1 MDTLTRMRAFIDVV
15 EAEGFSAA
23 ARKIGRS
30 KALLSK
36 YVRELED
43 ELGALLL
50 NRTTRQFSM
59 TEAGHTYYRRASE
72 IVREV
77 DSLADAVRESS
88 GDVRGRI
95 KLSAAR
101 TFADAPIGQSLIDFA
116 KPHPDIVLDI
126 HLDDRFVDLVEEGFD
141 LAIRITRLENSSLI
155 ARRLEPFSVK
165 LCASPELIARH
176 GKPTRPQDLANMP
189 ASSTPMAARSPT
201 GASRAM
207 ARNPSAS
214 TCRGRSRSTAR
225 WPPCRRRVGP
235 GLPILPDFIAAPE
248 LASGKLVPCSTTASS
263 RAAAFSPSIRIAAIC
278 RPRSGFSSISWCSGS
293 KNTRKRVRFDRVVQ
307 ARTASRSHFARF
319 LVTSRN
325 LSEADGT
332 ATENAPETHAIML
345 ASALAAP
352 FAAVGA
358 AAAHPHVFA
367 EARLDVILSP
377 DHQM

>member
-59 TEAGHTYYRRASE
+59 TEAGHTYYQRASE

-116 KPHPDIVLDI
+116 KQYPDIVLDV

-141 LAIRITRLENSSLI
+141 LAVRISRLENSSLI
-155 ARRLEPFSVK
+155 ARRLAPFSVR
-165 LCASPELIARH
+165 LCASPELIAKH
-176 GKPTRPQDLANMP
+176 GAPTRPQDLANMP
-189 ASSTPMAARSPT
+189 CIVDT
-201 GASRAM
+201 
-207 ARNPSAS
+207 N
-214 TCRGRSRSTAR
+214 GRSLANWRFKGEGEESMSVTVSGPIEVNSPIVAR
-225 WPPCRRRVGP
+225 AAALS
-235 GLPILPDFIAAPE
+235 GLGFAMLPDFIAAPDI
-248 LASGKLVPCSTTASS
+248 ASGRLVTALDD
-263 RAAAFSPSIRIAAIC
+263 RLL
-278 RPRSGFSSISWCSGS
+278 SGTGIFAVYPHRRYLPA
-293 KNTRKRVRFDRVVQ
+293 KVRVFVD
-307 ARTASRSHFARF
+307 F
-319 LVTSRN
+319 LVQWFRTR
-325 LSEADGT
+325 DT
-332 ATENAPETHAIML
+332 
-345 ASALAAP
+345 
-352 FAAVGA
+352 V
-358 AAAHPHVFA
+358 
-367 EARLDVILSP
+367 
-377 DHQM
+377 

>member
-50 NRTTRQFSM
+50 NRTTRQFSL
-59 TEAGHTYYRRASE
+59 TEAGHTYYQRASE

-116 KPHPDIVLDI
+116 KQHPDIVLDI

-141 LAIRITRLENSSLI
+141 LAVRISRLENSSLI
-155 ARRLEPFSVK
+155 ARRLGPFSVK
-165 LCASPELIARH
+165 LCASPELLAKH

-189 ASSTPMAARSPT
+189 CLVDT
-201 GASRAM
+201 
-207 ARNPSAS
+207 N
-214 TCRGRSRSTAR
+214 GRSLANWRFKGEGEESMSVAVSGPIEVNSPIVAR
-225 WPPCRRRVGP
+225 AAALS
-235 GLPILPDFIAAPE
+235 GLGFAMLPDFIAAPDI
-248 LASGKLVPCSTTASS
+248 ASGKLVTALDD
-263 RAAAFSPSIRIAAIC
+263 RIL
-278 RPRSGFSSISWCSGS
+278 SGTGIFAVYPHRRYLPA
-293 KNTRKRVRFDRVVQ
+293 KVRVFVD
-307 ARTASRSHFARF
+307 F
-319 LVTSRN
+319 LVHWFRTR
-325 LSEADGT
+325 DG
-332 ATENAPETHAIML
+332 A
-345 ASALAAP
+345 
-352 FAAVGA
+352 
-358 AAAHPHVFA
+358 
-367 EARLDVILSP
+367 
-377 DHQM
+377 

>member
-50 NRTTRQFSM
+50 NRTTRQFSL
-59 TEAGHTYYRRASE
+59 TEAGHTYYQRASE

-77 DSLADAVRESS
+77 DSLAEAVRQSS

-101 TFADAPIGQSLIDFA
+101 TFADAPIGQSLVDFA
-116 KPHPDIVLDI
+116 RQHPDIVLDV

-141 LAIRITRLENSSLI
+141 LAVRISRLENSSLI
-155 ARRLEPFSVK
+155 ARRLAPFSVR

-189 ASSTPMAARSPT
+189 CIVDT
-201 GASRAM
+201 
-207 ARNPSAS
+207 N
-214 TCRGRSRSTAR
+214 GRSLSNWRFKGEGEDSISVAVSGPIEVNSPIVAR
-225 WPPCRRRVGP
+225 AAALS
-235 GLPILPDFIAAPE
+235 GLGFAMLPDFIAAPDV
-248 LASGKLVPCSTTASS
+248 ASGKLVTALDD
-263 RAAAFSPSIRIAAIC
+263 RLPTGTGIFAVYPHRRYLPA
-278 RPRSGFSSISWCSGS
+278 
-293 KNTRKRVRFDRVVQ
+293 KVRVLVD
-307 ARTASRSHFARF
+307 F
-319 LVTSRN
+319 LVQWFKTR
-325 LSEADGT
+325 DT
-332 ATENAPETHAIML
+332 A
-345 ASALAAP
+345 
-352 FAAVGA
+352 
-358 AAAHPHVFA
+358 
-367 EARLDVILSP
+367 
-377 DHQM
+377 

>member
-50 NRTTRQFSM
+50 NRTTRQFSL
-59 TEAGHTYYRRASE
+59 TEAGHTYYSRASE

-116 KPHPDIVLDI
+116 KQHPDIVLDI

-141 LAIRITRLENSSLI
+141 LAVRISRLENSSLI
-155 ARRLEPFSVK
+155 ARRLGPFSIK
-165 LCASPELIARH
+165 LCASPELIAKH
-176 GKPTRPQDLANMP
+176 GKPTRPQDLANLP
-189 ASSTPMAARSPT
+189 CIVDTNGRSLANWRFRGDGEESVSVNVSGPIEVNSPMAARAAAVS
-201 GASRAM
+201 
-207 ARNPSAS
+207 
-214 TCRGRSRSTAR
+214 
-225 WPPCRRRVGP
+225 
-235 GLPILPDFIAAPE
+235 GLGFTILPDFIAAPD
-248 LASGKLVPCSTTASS
+248 LASGLLVSLLDD
-263 RAAAFSPSIRIAAIC
+263 RIQ
-278 RPRSGFSSISWCSGS
+278 SGS
-293 KNTRKRVRFDRVVQ
+293 GIFAVYPHRRYLPAKVRVFVD
-307 ARTASRSHFARF
+307 F
-319 LVTSRN
+319 LVQWFKNR
-325 LSEADGT
+325 E
-332 ATENAPETHAIML
+332 
-345 ASALAAP
+345 SA
-352 FAAVGA
+352 
-358 AAAHPHVFA
+358 
-367 EARLDVILSP
+367 
-377 DHQM
+377 